1 MYLEIKGGN
10 HFIANSNV
18 DNEGLNPN
26 IDVRDLVGGMAV
38 AWLKLFLDGEE
49 AYRELVF
56 GDLAPEDADRLS
68 RHLMSE

>member
-1 MYLEIKGGN
+1 LEIKGGN

-38 AWLKLFLDGEE
+38 AWLKLFVDGEE

>member
-38 AWLKLFLDGEE
+38 AWLKLFVDGEE